1 MATASS
7 RYYSEDG
14 RATKRQKTDGMATV
28 SSFGNLIWE
37 LLFLAEKTRPLCF
50 QDSLVSSDARWE
62 TVSRRVTSC

>member
-28 SSFGNLIWE
+28 SGFGNMLWE
-37 LLFLAEKTRPLCF
+37 LLFLAEQTRPLCLH
-50 QDSLVSSDARWE
+50 DSLVSSDARWK
-62 TVSRRVTSC
+62 TVSRRVTRW